1 MIELTRERVELLK
14 KLYNL
19 RSEESVITNSIKNE
33 ISNLTTNKEITLKE
47 MNEQEEIKHDLENDL
62 DKFVRESGMFVE
74 TFKSFDNDSFA
85 MLREIGIDIQ
95 VGTML
100 DKISLSAPEYEK
112 EQKKLIKNSK
122 NIIDD
127 KKKTIEDLQNS
138 IEYNASS
145 LREAE
150 ENQKGLNDLLV
161 NILEQGNIDSYNR
174 AFIKGKLEK
183 LNYFSD
189 DEICTLE
196 MLILFPEQG
205 LSEFDK
211 QYKEGKVDSISVEE
225 PKINVIEEK
234 ETVEET
240 KPVYEVKTDENIDY
254 SIPTYEIEEPLFE
267 NNVME
272 IEKALIPSE
281 EVIVEEEVKEFE
293 PITIKDEP
301 FVPVIDLN
309 FEIPTFDE
317 EFNFE
322 DQTSKVEE
330 PTPVVVEEQAQESLL
345 KKLNLIE
352 ERFTKKEIDL
362 INNTNEA
369 IVISNSELLTKELEL
384 NPESEVI
391 YNSYNNYMYLTDEEL
406 KNKVNILRSKG
417 INDKIIRDEILSENI
432 MCSQEQLSNRISLLE
447 KNGESIKDNLS
458 LLKNSLETFYS
469 NLDKLNKV
477 GIPVDDK
484 EKVNYRYI
492 LTNKEVDEDLEVL
505 KNYLI
510 MLRKTNGKLAL
521 NVFNKEAKQLVLEI
535 DKLIEANLED
545 LIDSN
550 PEVLS
555 QNVDTVI
562 KRVEYCL
569 QNNIEIKSNSDSY
582 MKYIYDAQ
590 VFNELVN
597 NKEESFANIN
607 LPSSEDTMTLLVD
620 NIENKDL
627 ISILNDCYSKEE
639 IATKI
644 EIKNPEIENNFN
656 NIMNSI
662 SDTLNGLS
670 INQTERVLEID
681 GLKVSINKFKRNLY
695 EIVKLLH
702 EQNKDIESNKKEAI
716 LVAALY
722 NLSAP
727 KDKVENIITTCMNE
741 EEIGG
746 II

>member
-211 QYKEGKVDSISVEE
+211 QYKEGKVDSISIEE

-234 ETVEET
+234 VTVEET

-330 PTPVVVEEQAQESLL
+330 PTPVVVEEQVQESLL

-447 KNGESIKDNLS
+447 KNGESIKDNLG

-607 LPSSEDTMTLLVD
+607 LPSSEDTMSLLVD

>member
-19 RSEESVITNSIKNE
+19 RSEESEITNSIKNE

-127 KKKTIEDLQNS
+127 KKKAIEDLQNS

-234 ETVEET
+234 ETIEET

-330 PTPVVVEEQAQESLL
+330 PTTVVVEEQAQESLL

-447 KNGESIKDNLS
+447 KNGESIKDNLG

-607 LPSSEDTMTLLVD
+607 LPSSEDTMSLLVD